1 MQKFVSVESIDA
13 VVMANI
19 TNLNFKTMA
28 TKFDNA
34 SLEEKIKSG
43 APVVVDF
50 WAEWCG
56 PCRMLGPT
64 IEQLSDEYAGKAE
77 VGKLN
82 VDENQE
88 MAAKYGVRSIPTVIF
103 FKDGEVVEKFTGVAE
118 KKVYAEKIDALLN

>member
-1 MQKFVSVESIDA
+1 
-13 VVMANI
+13 
-19 TNLNFKTMA
+19 MA

-34 SLEEKIKSG
+34 SLEEKINSG
-43 APVVVDF
+43 EPVVVDF

-64 IEQLSDEYAGKAE
+64 IDELSEDFSGQVE

-88 MAAKYGVRSIPTVIF
+88 TATKYGIRSIPTVLF
-103 FKDGEVVEKFTGVAE
+103 FNKGELVEKFTGIAE
-118 KKVYAEKIDALLN
+118 KKVYHDKINAMMA

>member
-1 MQKFVSVESIDA
+1 
-13 VVMANI
+13 MAI
-19 TNLNFKTMA
+19 
-28 TKFDNA
+28 KFDSV

-43 APVVVDF
+43 EPIVVDF

-64 IEQLSDEYAGKAE
+64 IEQLGEEYEGKAN

-88 MAAKYGVRSIPTVIF
+88 TASKYGVRSIPTVIF
-103 FKDGEVVEKFTGVAE
+103 FNNGAVVEKFTGVAE
-118 KKVYAEKIDALLN
+118 KKVYQEKIDALLN

>member
-1 MQKFVSVESIDA
+1 
-13 VVMANI
+13 
-19 TNLNFKTMA
+19 MA
-28 TKFDNA
+28 TKFDNT

-43 APVVVDF
+43 QPVVVDF

-64 IEQLSDEYAGKAE
+64 IEELSSEYAGKAE

-88 MAAKYGVRSIPTVIF
+88 SAAKYGVRSIPTVIF
-103 FKDGEVVEKFTGVAE
+103 FNNGEVVEKFTGVAP
-118 KKVYAEKIDALLN
+118 KSTYQEKIDGLLK

>member
-1 MQKFVSVESIDA
+1 
-13 VVMANI
+13 
-19 TNLNFKTMA
+19 MA
-28 TKFDNA
+28 TKFDNV

-43 APVVVDF
+43 QPVVVDF

-64 IEQLSDEYAGKAE
+64 IEQLSEEFDGKAQ

-88 MAAKYGVRSIPTVIF
+88 TAAKYGIRSIPTVLF
-103 FKDGEVVEKFTGVAE
+103 FKEGELVEKFTGVAE
-118 KKVYAEKIDALLN
+118 KKVYEEKINALIA